1 MKKRILAG
9 LLALVMLLGVLAGC
23 SKKGGDASNPGG
35 TSATTPSGGKQTAQ
49 TTSKYGWKIDT
60 VALDLSEGIDYLS
73 QALVSGDAM
82 YFTTDVMT
90 DPGSG
95 DAALEYGE
103 SQQYAREVA
112 AVAEDAS
119 ADEVADVLE
128 DAAAAAPAEEAPA
141 ETQDLTDTEMP
152 TEETPAADDVEKSPE
167 GEYVPP
173 TYETQL
179 FKIDIATGKSEH
191 LEWFKAPTV
200 PDGYE
205 GYTNIVLLRVDD
217 DGSLWVSDRTNTYK
231 YDLPENFDPNTQN
244 QYDYYVQGSTT
255 KHLYHYA
262 ADGTVLKEV
271 PLPTETMDGDGSSMD
286 ILLVDELGQVYLTD
300 YSTVVIM
307 DADGNTLKTLEVD
320 GNSSPTTFCGEFAM
334 QSWGENAQTMRI
346 LDPKTLELGDAI
358 NMPYNAWN
366 YHVSYD
372 PAFDFYYENSGVLY
386 GYRTQ
391 EEQSEKVLDWM
402 DYDIDFNSISQ
413 LEPLADG
420 RILAVEQTWS
430 DDYSTT
436 SYSLLLASPVD
447 PATLAQRKTL
457 TIACLTMDYDLR
469 QEILAFNKSQQD
481 VRITINDYSQYMD
494 ENGYQSAL
502 TKLNTEILSGK
513 VPDLFMTGSLPIEQY
528 AAQGILVDLKPL
540 IDSDPELSYDQL
552 MTNVA
557 DAASVDGKLYEAFSE
572 FTISTVAVLKKV
584 ADNFQSWTLADV
596 HSAMDMLQPGAS
608 VFGTGYTRDS
618 VLQSC
623 VGNAMDKF
631 VDWNTGKC
639 SFDSQEFKDLLAFAN
654 EFPETFD
661 WENYDYSNDTDSY
674 TAMRN
679 GTQLM
684 MPVTVY
690 ALEDYLWTLAAVG
703 EDISLVGYP
712 SQDGTGSSF
721 VLSSGVAISTACQ
734 DVDAAWSF
742 VRKLFTADYQRDR
755 MYYGLPSNAEVFNER
770 LQEAMTVTYQ
780 TDENGQPLLDENGEK
795 LVEPK
800 ATYYGNDGESSSI
813 DAMSQAQAD
822 QVMALYNS
830 IHTMNGSND
839 AIYNIVTEEAGAYFA
854 GQRSLNDVASI
865 IQNRVGLYVA
875 EQK

>member
-1 MKKRILAG
+1 MKKHILAA

-23 SKKGGDASNPGG
+23 SKKGSDTATPGS
-35 TSATTPSGGKQTAQ
+35 TDSPTPSGNKPTAQ
-49 TTSKYGWKIDT
+49 TTAKYGWKIGT
-60 VALDLSEGIDYLS
+60 VDLDLAEGISYMSSVLLS
-73 QALVSGDAM
+73 TDTL
-82 YFTTDVMT
+82 YFTSDIMT

-95 DAALEYGE
+95 DDFLEYSE
-103 SQQYAREVA
+103 SEQYAREVA
-112 AVAEDAS
+112 AVAADAP
-119 ADEVADVLE
+119 ADQVADVLE
-128 DAAAAAPAEEAPA
+128 DAAAADEVSDTPVAEEP
-141 ETQDLTDTEMP
+141 MP
-152 TEETPAADDVEKSPE
+152 DR
-167 GEYVPP
+167 EYIPP

-179 FKIDIATGKSEH
+179 FKIDLATGKSEQ
-191 LEWFKAPTV
+191 LSWFQAPTV

-205 GYTNIVLLRVDD
+205 GWTNITLLRADA
-217 DGSLWVSDRTNTYK
+217 DGSLWVADRTGTYK

-244 QYDYYVQGSTT
+244 QYDFYVQGPTT
-255 KHLYHYA
+255 RHLFHYA
-262 ADGTVLKEV
+262 ADGTVIHEV
-271 PLPTETMDGDGSSMD
+271 PLPAETTEGDGSSMD
-286 ILLVDELGQVYLTD
+286 IILVDELGQVYMTD
-300 YSTVVIM
+300 YTTVTIM
-307 DADGNTLKTLEVD
+307 DADGKTLKTLEVD
-320 GNSSPTTFCGEFAM
+320 GSSPTAFCGKLAM
-334 QSWGENAQTMRI
+334 QNWDAQQTMRI

-358 NMPYNAWN
+358 TMPYNAWN
-366 YHVSYD
+366 YYASYD
-372 PAFDFYYENSGVLY
+372 PAFDFYYMNAGVLY

-391 EEQSEKVLDWM
+391 EQQSEKVLDWM
-402 DYDIDFNSISQ
+402 DYDIDFDTINQ
-413 LEPLADG
+413 TEPLADG
-420 RILAVEQTWS
+420 RILGILQTYN
-430 DDYSTT
+430 DDYTQT
-436 SYSLLLASPVD
+436 SYSLLLCSPVD

-457 TIACLTMDYDLR
+457 TIACLNMDYDLR
-469 QEILAFNKSQQD
+469 QEILKFNKSQQD

-513 VPDLFMTGSLPIEQY
+513 VPDLFMTNSLPIEQY
-528 AAQGILVDLKPL
+528 AAQGILIDLKPL
-540 IDSDPELSYDQL
+540 IDSDSELSYDQL

-572 FTISTVAVLKKV
+572 FTIMTVAVLKKV

-608 VFGTGYTRDS
+608 VFGTGYTRDG

-623 VGNAMDKF
+623 VGNAMAKF

-679 GTQLM
+679 GMQLM
-684 MPVTVY
+684 LPTSIY
-690 ALEDYLWTLAAVG
+690 TLEDYLWTLAAMNM
-703 EDISLVGYP
+703 DISLVGYP
-712 SQDGTGSSF
+712 SQDNSGSSF
-721 VLSSGVAISTACQ
+721 VLSNGVAISAACQ

-742 VRKLFTADYQRDR
+742 VRRLFTADFQRGR
-755 MYYGLPSNAEVFNER
+755 YYYGLPSNAEVFNER
-770 LQEAMTVTYQ
+770 LQEVMTVDYQ
-780 TDENGQPLLDENGEK
+780 TDENGQPLLDENGNK
-795 LVEPK
+795 LTNPK
-800 ATYYGNDGESSSI
+800 AIYWGNDGEQYSI
-813 DAMSQAQAD
+813 DAMSQEQAD

-854 GQRSLNDVASI
+854 GQRSLDDVAGI

>member
-23 SKKGGDASNPGG
+23 SKKGSDTATPGSTDAV
-35 TSATTPSGGKQTAQ
+35 TPSGGKPTAQ
-49 TTSKYGWKIDT
+49 TTPKYGWKIDT
-60 VALDLSEGIDYLS
+60 VNLDLDEGISYMSSVLLS
-73 QALVSGDAM
+73 TDAL
-82 YFTTDVMT
+82 YFTSDIMT

-95 DAALEYGE
+95 DDFLEYSE
-103 SQQYAREVA
+103 SEQYAREVA
-112 AVAEDAS
+112 TAVADAP
-119 ADEVADVLE
+119 ADQVADVLE
-128 DAAAAAPAEEAPA
+128 DAAAADEVSDTPVAEEP
-141 ETQDLTDTEMP
+141 MP
-152 TEETPAADDVEKSPE
+152 DR
-167 GEYVPP
+167 EYIPP

-179 FKIDIATGKSEH
+179 FKIDLATGKSEH

-205 GYTNIVLLRVDD
+205 GWTNITLLRVED
-217 DGSLWVSDRTNTYK
+217 DGSLWVADRTGTYT
-231 YDLPENFDPNTQN
+231 YDLPENFDPNTQS
-244 QYDYYVQGSTT
+244 QYDYYVQGPTT
-255 KHLYHYA
+255 RHLFHYA
-262 ADGTVLKEV
+262 ADGTVIHEV
-271 PLPTETMDGDGSSMD
+271 PLPAETTEGDGSSMD
-286 ILLVDELGQVYLTD
+286 IMLVDELGQVYLTD
-300 YSTVVIM
+300 YTTVTIM
-307 DADGNTLKTLEVD
+307 DADGKTLKTLEAD
-320 GNSSPTTFCGEFAM
+320 GNSSPMAFCGKFAM
-334 QSWGENAQTMRI
+334 QSWRENAQTMRI

-358 NMPYNAWN
+358 TMPYNAWN
-366 YHVSYD
+366 YYASYD
-372 PAFDFYYENSGVLY
+372 PAFDFYYMNAGVLY

-391 EEQSEKVLDWM
+391 EQQSEKVLDWM
-402 DYDIDFNSISQ
+402 DYDIDFDTINQ
-413 LEPLADG
+413 TEPLADG
-420 RILAVEQTWS
+420 RILGILQTYN
-430 DDYSTT
+430 DDYTQT
-436 SYSLLLASPVD
+436 SYSLLLCSPVD

-457 TIACLTMDYDLR
+457 TIACLNMDYDLR
-469 QEILAFNKSQQD
+469 QEILKFNKSQQD

-513 VPDLFMTGSLPIEQY
+513 VPDLFMTNSLPIEQY
-528 AAQGILVDLKPL
+528 AAQGILIDLKPL
-540 IDSDPELSYDQL
+540 IDSDSELSYDQL

-572 FTISTVAVLKKV
+572 FTIMTVAVLKKV

-608 VFGTGYTRDS
+608 VFGTGYTRDG

-623 VGNAMDKF
+623 VGNAMAKF

-679 GTQLM
+679 GMQLM
-684 MPVTVY
+684 LPTSIY
-690 ALEDYLWTLAAVG
+690 TLEDYLWTLAAMNM
-703 EDISLVGYP
+703 DISLVGYP
-712 SQDGTGSSF
+712 SQDNSGSSF
-721 VLSSGVAISTACQ
+721 VLSNGVAISAACQ

-742 VRKLFTADYQRDR
+742 VRRLFTADFQRGR
-755 MYYGLPSNAEVFNER
+755 YYYGLPSNAEVFNER
-770 LQEAMTVTYQ
+770 LQEVMTVDYQ
-780 TDENGQPLLDENGEK
+780 TDENGQPLLDENGNK
-795 LVEPK
+795 LTNPK
-800 ATYYGNDGESSSI
+800 AIYWGNDGEQYSI
-813 DAMSQAQAD
+813 DAMSQEQAD

-854 GQRSLNDVASI
+854 GQRSLDDVAGI

>member
-23 SKKGGDASNPGG
+23 SKKGSDTATPGSTDAV
-35 TSATTPSGGKQTAQ
+35 TPSGGKPTAQ
-49 TTSKYGWKIDT
+49 TTPKYGWKIDT
-60 VALDLSEGIDYLS
+60 VDLDLDEGISYMSSVLLS
-73 QALVSGDAM
+73 TDAL
-82 YFTTDVMT
+82 YFTSDIMT

-95 DAALEYGE
+95 DDFLEYSE
-103 SQQYAREVA
+103 SEQYAREVA
-112 AVAEDAS
+112 TAVADAP
-119 ADEVADVLE
+119 ADQVADVLE
-128 DAAAAAPAEEAPA
+128 DAAAADEVSDTPVAEEP
-141 ETQDLTDTEMP
+141 MP
-152 TEETPAADDVEKSPE
+152 DR
-167 GEYVPP
+167 EYIPP

-179 FKIDIATGKSEH
+179 FKIDLATGKSEQ
-191 LEWFKAPTV
+191 LSWFQAPTV

-205 GYTNIVLLRVDD
+205 GWTNITLLRADA
-217 DGSLWVSDRTNTYK
+217 DGSLWVADRTGTYK

-244 QYDYYVQGSTT
+244 QYDFYVQGPTT
-255 KHLYHYA
+255 RHLFHYA
-262 ADGTVLKEV
+262 ADGTVIHEV
-271 PLPTETMDGDGSSMD
+271 PLPAETTEGDGSSMD
-286 ILLVDELGQVYLTD
+286 IILVDELGQVYMTD
-300 YSTVVIM
+300 YTTVTIM
-307 DADGNTLKTLEVD
+307 DADGKTLKTLETD
-320 GNSSPTTFCGEFAM
+320 GNNSPTAFCGKFAM

-358 NMPYNAWN
+358 TMPYNAWN
-366 YHVSYD
+366 YYASYD
-372 PAFDFYYENSGVLY
+372 PAFDFYYMNAGVLY

-391 EEQSEKVLDWM
+391 EQQSEKVLDWM
-402 DYDIDFNSISQ
+402 DYDIDYSTVNQ
-413 LEPLADG
+413 TEPLADG
-420 RILAVEQTWS
+420 RILGISQTYN
-430 DDYSTT
+430 DDYTQT
-436 SYSLLLASPVD
+436 SYSLLLCSPVD
-447 PATLAQRKTL
+447 PATLQQRKTL
-457 TIACLTMDYDLR
+457 TIACLYMDYDLR
-469 QEILAFNKSQQD
+469 QEILKFNKSQQD

-513 VPDLFMTGSLPIEQY
+513 VPDLFMTNGLPIEQY
-528 AAQGILVDLKPL
+528 AAQGILIDLKPL
-540 IDSDPELSYDQL
+540 IDSDSELSYDQL

-572 FTISTVAVLKKV
+572 FTIMTVAVLKKV

-608 VFGTGYTRDS
+608 VFGTGYTRDG

-623 VGNAMDKF
+623 VGNAMAKF

-679 GTQLM
+679 GMQLM
-684 MPVTVY
+684 LPTSIY
-690 ALEDYLWTLAAVG
+690 TLEDHLWTLAAMNM
-703 EDISLVGYP
+703 DISLVGYP
-712 SQDGTGSSF
+712 SQDNSGSSF
-721 VLSSGVAISTACQ
+721 VLSNGVAISAACQ

-742 VRKLFTADYQRDR
+742 VRRLFTADFQRGR
-755 MYYGLPSNAEVFNER
+755 YYYGLPSNAEVFNER
-770 LQEAMTVTYQ
+770 LQEVMTVDYQ
-780 TDENGQPLLDENGEK
+780 TDENGQPLLDENGNK
-795 LVEPK
+795 LTNPK
-800 ATYYGNDGESSSI
+800 AIYWGNDGEQYSI
-813 DAMSQAQAD
+813 DAMSQEQAD

-854 GQRSLNDVASI
+854 GQRSLDDVAGI

>member
-9 LLALVMLLGVLAGC
+9 LLALAMLLGVLAGC
-23 SKKGGDASNPGG
+23 SKKSGDTSNPGSS
-35 TSATTPSGGKQTAQ
+35 TDTTTPSGNKTTTQ
-49 TTSKYGWKIDT
+49 TTAKYGWKIDT
-60 VALDLSEGIDYLS
+60 VELDLGENIDYIS
-73 QALVSGDAM
+73 QALFSSDAM

-95 DAALEYGE
+95 DDYLEYSEAQNASLETADAPVGE
-103 SQQYAREVA
+103 ETA
-112 AVAEDAS
+112 A
-119 ADEVADVLE
+119 
-128 DAAAAAPAEEAPA
+128 
-141 ETQDLTDTEMP
+141 DTE
-152 TEETPAADDVEKSPE
+152 
-167 GEYVPP
+167 YVAP

-179 FKIDIATGKSEH
+179 FKVDIATGSVEQQS
-191 LEWFKAPTV
+191 WFKAPTL

-205 GYTNIVLLRVDD
+205 GWTSVTLQRVDS
-217 DGSLWVSDRTNTYK
+217 DGSLWVGDSTNTYK
-231 YDLPENFDPNTQN
+231 FDLPENFDPNTQN
-244 QYDYYVQGSTT
+244 QYDFYVQGPTT
-255 KHLYHYA
+255 WHLFHYA

-271 PLPTETMDGDGSSMD
+271 PLPAEATEGNGSSMD
-286 ILLVDELGQVYLTD
+286 IMLVDELGQVYMTD
-300 YSTVVIM
+300 YSAVTVI
-307 DADGNTLKTLEVD
+307 DSDGKTLKTLEVD
-320 GNSSPTTFCGEFAM
+320 GNSSPTVFNGQLAM
-334 QSWGENAQTMRI
+334 QSWGSGLPTLRL
-346 LDPKTLELGDAI
+346 LDPTTLELGDEI
-358 NMPYNAWN
+358 SIPYNAWN
-366 YHVSYD
+366 YYISYD
-372 PAFDFYYENSGVLY
+372 TAFDFYYENSGVLY
-386 GYRTQ
+386 GYRVQ
-391 EEQSEKVLDWM
+391 EQQSEKVLDWM
-402 DYDIDFNSISQ
+402 DYDIDFGSISQ
-413 LEPLADG
+413 LETLADG
-420 RILAVEQTWS
+420 RILGVEQNTS

-436 SYSLLLASPVD
+436 TYDLLLCTPVD

-469 QEILAFNKSQQD
+469 KEILAFNKSQQD

-502 TKLNTEILSGK
+502 TKLNTEVLSGK
-513 VPDLFMTGSLPIEQY
+513 VPDMFMTNSLPIEQY
-528 AAQGILVDLKPL
+528 AAQGILIDLKPL

-572 FTISTVAVLKKV
+572 FTIMTVAVLKKV

-608 VFGTGYTRDS
+608 VFGTGYTRDG

-623 VGNAMDKF
+623 VGNAMAKF

-661 WENYDYSNDTDSY
+661 WENYDYSTDIDGY
-674 TAMRN
+674 TAMRT
-679 GTQLM
+679 GMQLM
-684 MPVTVY
+684 MPTTIY
-690 ALEDYLWTLAAVG
+690 TLQDYLWTLAAMNT
-703 EDISLVGYP
+703 DISLVGYP
-712 SQDGTGSSF
+712 SQDNSGSSF
-721 VLSSGVAISTACQ
+721 VLSNGVAISAACQ

-742 VRKLFTADYQRDR
+742 VRKLFTADFQRDR

-770 LQEAMTVTYQ
+770 LQEVMTVDYQ

-795 LVEPK
+795 IVEPK
-800 ATYYGNDGESSSI
+800 ATYWGNDGEQYSI
-813 DAMSQAQAD
+813 DAMSQEQAD

-854 GQRSLNDVASI
+854 GQRSLDDVAGI

>member
-23 SKKGGDASNPGG
+23 SKKGSDTATPGS
-35 TSATTPSGGKQTAQ
+35 TDATTPSGGKPTAQ
-49 TTSKYGWKIDT
+49 TTPKYGWKIDT
-60 VALDLSEGIDYLS
+60 VDLDLDEGISYMSSALLS
-73 QALVSGDAM
+73 TDAL
-82 YFTTDVMT
+82 YFTSDIMT

-95 DAALEYGE
+95 DDFLEYSE
-103 SQQYAREVA
+103 SEQYAREVA
-112 AVAEDAS
+112 AVA
-119 ADEVADVLE
+119 ADTPADQVADVLE
-128 DAAAAAPAEEAPA
+128 DAAAADEVSDTPVAEEP
-141 ETQDLTDTEMP
+141 MP
-152 TEETPAADDVEKSPE
+152 DR
-167 GEYVPP
+167 EYIPP

-179 FKIDIATGKSEH
+179 FKIDLATGKSEH

-205 GYTNIVLLRVDD
+205 GWTNITLLRVED
-217 DGSLWVSDRTNTYK
+217 DGSLWVADRTGTYK
-231 YDLPENFDPNTQN
+231 YDLPENVDPNTQN
-244 QYDYYVQGSTT
+244 QYDYYVQGPTT
-255 KHLYHYA
+255 RHLFHYA
-262 ADGTVLKEV
+262 ADGTVIHEV
-271 PLPTETMDGDGSSMD
+271 PLPAETTEGDGSSMD
-286 ILLVDELGQVYLTD
+286 IMLVDELGQVYLTD
-300 YSTVVIM
+300 YTTVTIM
-307 DADGNTLKTLEVD
+307 DADGKTLKTLEAD
-320 GNSSPTTFCGEFAM
+320 GNSSPMAFCGKFAM
-334 QSWGENAQTMRI
+334 QSWRENAQTMRI

-358 NMPYNAWN
+358 TMPYNAWN
-366 YHVSYD
+366 YYASYD
-372 PAFDFYYENSGVLY
+372 PAFDFYYMNAGVLY

-391 EEQSEKVLDWM
+391 EQQSEKVLDWM
-402 DYDIDFNSISQ
+402 DYDIDFDTINQ
-413 LEPLADG
+413 TEPLADG
-420 RILAVEQTWS
+420 RILGILQTYN
-430 DDYSTT
+430 DDYTQT
-436 SYSLLLASPVD
+436 SYSLLLCSPVD

-457 TIACLTMDYDLR
+457 TIACLNMDYDLR
-469 QEILAFNKSQQD
+469 QEILKFNKSQQD

-513 VPDLFMTGSLPIEQY
+513 VPDLFMTNSLPIEQY
-528 AAQGILVDLKPL
+528 AAQGILIDLKPL
-540 IDSDPELSYDQL
+540 IDSDSELSYDQL

-572 FTISTVAVLKKV
+572 FTIMTVAVLKKV

-623 VGNAMDKF
+623 VGNAMAKF

-679 GTQLM
+679 GMQLM
-684 MPVTVY
+684 LPTSIY
-690 ALEDYLWTLAAVG
+690 TLEDHLWTLAAMNT
-703 EDISLVGYP
+703 DISLVGYP
-712 SQDGTGSSF
+712 SQDNSGSSF
-721 VLSSGVAISTACQ
+721 VLSNGVAISAACQ

-742 VRKLFTADYQRDR
+742 VRRLFTADFQRGR
-755 MYYGLPSNAEVFNER
+755 YYYGLPSNAEVFNER
-770 LQEAMTVTYQ
+770 LQEVMTVDYQ
-780 TDENGQPLLDENGEK
+780 TDENGQPLLDENGNK
-795 LVEPK
+795 LTNPK
-800 ATYYGNDGESSSI
+800 AIYWGNDGEQYSI
-813 DAMSQAQAD
+813 DAMSQEQAD

-854 GQRSLNDVASI
+854 GQRSLDDVAGI

>member
-23 SKKGGDASNPGG
+23 SKKGSDTATPGS
-35 TSATTPSGGKQTAQ
+35 TDATTPSGGKPTAQ
-49 TTSKYGWKIDT
+49 TTPKYGWKIDT
-60 VALDLSEGIDYLS
+60 VDLDLDEGISYMSSVLLS
-73 QALVSGDAM
+73 TDAL
-82 YFTTDVMT
+82 YFTSDVMT

-95 DAALEYGE
+95 DAFLEYSE
-103 SQQYAREVA
+103 SEQYAREVA
-112 AVAEDAS
+112 TAVADAP
-119 ADEVADVLE
+119 ADQVADVLE
-128 DAAAAAPAEEAPA
+128 DAAAADEVSDTPVAEEP
-141 ETQDLTDTEMP
+141 MP
-152 TEETPAADDVEKSPE
+152 DQ
-167 GEYVPP
+167 EYIPP

-179 FKIDIATGKSEH
+179 FKLDLATGKSEH

-205 GYTNIVLLRVDD
+205 GWTNITLLRVED
-217 DGSLWVSDRTNTYK
+217 DGSLWVADRTGTYT
-231 YDLPENFDPNTQN
+231 YDLPENFDPNTQS
-244 QYDYYVQGSTT
+244 QYDYYVQGPTT
-255 KHLYHYA
+255 RHLFHYA
-262 ADGTVLKEV
+262 ADGTVIHEV
-271 PLPTETMDGDGSSMD
+271 PLPAETTEGDGSSMD

-300 YSTVVIM
+300 YTTVTIM
-307 DADGNTLKTLEVD
+307 DADGKTLKTLEAD
-320 GNSSPTTFCGEFAM
+320 GNSSPMVFCGKFAM
-334 QSWGENAQTMRI
+334 QSWDAQQTMRI

-358 NMPYNAWN
+358 TMPYNAWN
-366 YHVSYD
+366 YFASYD
-372 PAFDFYYENSGVLY
+372 PAFDFYYMNAGVLY

-391 EEQSEKVLDWM
+391 EQQSEKVLDWM
-402 DYDIDFNSISQ
+402 DYDIDYSTINQ
-413 LEPLADG
+413 TEPLADG
-420 RILAVEQTWS
+420 RILGISQTYN
-430 DDYSTT
+430 DDYTQT
-436 SYSLLLASPVD
+436 SYSLLLCSPVD
-447 PATLAQRKTL
+447 PATLQQRKTL

-469 QEILAFNKSQQD
+469 QEILKFNKSQQD

-513 VPDLFMTGSLPIEQY
+513 VPDLFMTNSLPIEQY
-528 AAQGILVDLKPL
+528 AAQGILIDLKPL
-540 IDSDPELSYDQL
+540 IDSDSELSYDQL

-572 FTISTVAVLKKV
+572 FTIMTVAVLKKV

-608 VFGTGYTRDS
+608 VFGTGYTRDG

-623 VGNAMDKF
+623 VGNAMAKF

-679 GTQLM
+679 GMQLM
-684 MPVTVY
+684 LPTSIY
-690 ALEDYLWTLAAVG
+690 TLEDHLWTLAAMNT
-703 EDISLVGYP
+703 DISLVGYP
-712 SQDGTGSSF
+712 SQDNSGSSF
-721 VLSSGVAISTACQ
+721 VLSNGVAISAACQ

-742 VRKLFTADYQRDR
+742 VRRLFTADFQRGR
-755 MYYGLPSNAEVFNER
+755 YYYGLPSNAEVFNER
-770 LQEAMTVTYQ
+770 LQEVMTVDYQ

-795 LVEPK
+795 IVEPK
-800 ATYYGNDGESSSI
+800 ATYWGNDGEQYSI
-813 DAMSQAQAD
+813 DAMSQEQAD

-854 GQRSLNDVASI
+854 GQRSLDDVASI

>member
-23 SKKGGDASNPGG
+23 SKKGSDTATPGSTDAV
-35 TSATTPSGGKQTAQ
+35 TPSGGKPTAQ
-49 TTSKYGWKIDT
+49 TTPKYGWKIDT
-60 VALDLSEGIDYLS
+60 VDLDLDEGISYMSSVLLS
-73 QALVSGDAM
+73 TDAL
-82 YFTTDVMT
+82 YFTSDIMT

-95 DAALEYGE
+95 DAFLEYSE
-103 SQQYAREVA
+103 SEQYAREVA
-112 AVAEDAS
+112 AVAADAP
-119 ADEVADVLE
+119 ADQVADVLE
-128 DAAAAAPAEEAPA
+128 DAAAADEVSDTPVAEEP
-141 ETQDLTDTEMP
+141 MP
-152 TEETPAADDVEKSPE
+152 DQ
-167 GEYVPP
+167 EYIPP

-179 FKIDIATGKSEH
+179 FKIDLATGKSEH

-205 GYTNIVLLRVDD
+205 GWTNITLLRVED
-217 DGSLWVSDRTNTYK
+217 DGSLWVADRTGTYT
-231 YDLPENFDPNTQN
+231 YDLPENFDPNTQS
-244 QYDYYVQGSTT
+244 QYDYYVQGPTT
-255 KHLYHYA
+255 RHLFHYA
-262 ADGTVLKEV
+262 ADGTVIHEV
-271 PLPTETMDGDGSSMD
+271 PLPAETTEGDGSFMD
-286 ILLVDELGQVYLTD
+286 IMLVDELGQVYMTD
-300 YSTVVIM
+300 YTTVTIM
-307 DADGNTLKTLEVD
+307 DADGKTLKTLETD
-320 GNSSPTTFCGEFAM
+320 GNNNPTAFCGKFAM

-358 NMPYNAWN
+358 TMPYNAWN
-366 YHVSYD
+366 YYASYD
-372 PAFDFYYENSGVLY
+372 PAFDFYYMNAGVLY

-391 EEQSEKVLDWM
+391 EQQSEKVLDWM
-402 DYDIDFNSISQ
+402 DYDIDFDTINQ
-413 LEPLADG
+413 TEPLADG
-420 RILAVEQTWS
+420 RILGILQTYN
-430 DDYSTT
+430 DDYTQT
-436 SYSLLLASPVD
+436 SYSLLLCSPVD

-457 TIACLTMDYDLR
+457 SIACLYMDYNLR
-469 QEILAFNKSQQD
+469 QEILKFNKSQQD

-513 VPDLFMTGSLPIEQY
+513 VPDLFMTNSLPIEQY
-528 AAQGILVDLKPL
+528 AAQGILIDLKPL
-540 IDSDPELSYDQL
+540 IDSDSELSYDQL

-572 FTISTVAVLKKV
+572 FTIMTVAVLKKV

-623 VGNAMDKF
+623 VGNAMAKF

-679 GTQLM
+679 GMQLM
-684 MPVTVY
+684 LPTSIY
-690 ALEDYLWTLAAVG
+690 TLEDHLWTLAAMNT
-703 EDISLVGYP
+703 DISLVGYP

-721 VLSSGVAISTACQ
+721 VLSNGVAISAACQ

-742 VRKLFTADYQRDR
+742 VRRLFTADFQRGR
-755 MYYGLPSNAEVFNER
+755 YYYGLPSNAEVFNER
-770 LQEAMTVTYQ
+770 LKDVMTVDYQ
-780 TDENGQPLLDENGEK
+780 TDENGQPLLDENGNK
-795 LVEPK
+795 LTNPK
-800 ATYYGNDGESSSI
+800 AIYWGNDGEQYTI
-813 DAMSQAQAD
+813 DAMSQEQAD

-854 GQRSLNDVASI
+854 GQRSLDDVAGI

>member
-23 SKKGGDASNPGG
+23 SKKGSDTATPGSTDAV
-35 TSATTPSGGKQTAQ
+35 TPSGGKPTAQ
-49 TTSKYGWKIDT
+49 TTPKYGWKIDT
-60 VALDLSEGIDYLS
+60 VDLDLDEGISYMSSVLLS
-73 QALVSGDAM
+73 TDAL
-82 YFTTDVMT
+82 YFTSDIMT

-95 DAALEYGE
+95 DAFLEYSE
-103 SQQYAREVA
+103 SEQYAREVA
-112 AVAEDAS
+112 AVA
-119 ADEVADVLE
+119 ADTPADQVADVLE
-128 DAAAAAPAEEAPA
+128 DAAAADEVSDTPVAEEP
-141 ETQDLTDTEMP
+141 MP
-152 TEETPAADDVEKSPE
+152 DR
-167 GEYVPP
+167 EYIPP

-179 FKIDIATGKSEH
+179 FKLDLATGKSEH

-205 GYTNIVLLRVDD
+205 GWTNITLLRVDD
-217 DGSLWVSDRTNTYK
+217 DGSLWVADRTGTYT
-231 YDLPENFDPNTQN
+231 YDLPENFDPNTQS
-244 QYDYYVQGSTT
+244 QYDYYVQGPTT
-255 KHLYHYA
+255 RHLFHYA
-262 ADGTVLKEV
+262 ADGTVIHEV
-271 PLPTETMDGDGSSMD
+271 PLPAETTEGDGSSMD
-286 ILLVDELGQVYLTD
+286 ILLVDELGQVYLTN
-300 YSTVVIM
+300 YATVTIM
-307 DADGNTLKTLEVD
+307 DADGKTLKTLEAD
-320 GNSSPTTFCGEFAM
+320 GNSSPTVFCGKFAM
-334 QSWGENAQTMRI
+334 QSWDTQQTMRI

-358 NMPYNAWN
+358 TMPFNAWN
-366 YHVSYD
+366 YFASYD
-372 PAFDFYYENSGVLY
+372 PAFDFYYMNAGVLY

-391 EEQSEKVLDWM
+391 EQQSEKVLDWM
-402 DYDIDFNSISQ
+402 DYDIDFDTINQ
-413 LEPLADG
+413 TEPLADG
-420 RILAVEQTWS
+420 RILGISQTYN
-430 DDYSTT
+430 DDYTQT
-436 SYSLLLASPVD
+436 SYSLLLCSPVD

-457 TIACLTMDYDLR
+457 TIACLNMDYDLR
-469 QEILAFNKSQQD
+469 QEILKFNKSQQD

-513 VPDLFMTGSLPIEQY
+513 VPDLFMTNSLPIEQY
-528 AAQGILVDLKPL
+528 AAQGILIDLKPL
-540 IDSDPELSYDQL
+540 IDSDSELSYDQL

-572 FTISTVAVLKKV
+572 FTIMTVAVLQKV

-623 VGNAMDKF
+623 VGNAMAKF

-661 WENYDYSNDTDSY
+661 WENYDYSSDTDSY

-679 GTQLM
+679 GMQLM
-684 MPVTVY
+684 LPTSIY
-690 ALEDYLWTLAAVG
+690 TLEDHLWTLAAMNT
-703 EDISLVGYP
+703 DISLVGYP
-712 SQDGTGSSF
+712 SQDNSGSSF
-721 VLSSGVAISTACQ
+721 VLSNGVAISAACQ

-742 VRKLFTADYQRDR
+742 VRRLFTADFQRGR
-755 MYYGLPSNAEVFNER
+755 YYYGLPSNAEVFNER
-770 LQEAMTVTYQ
+770 LQEVMTVDYQ

-795 LVEPK
+795 IVEPK
-800 ATYYGNDGESSSI
+800 ATYWSNDGEQYSI
-813 DAMSQAQAD
+813 DAMSQEQAD

-854 GQRSLNDVASI
+854 GQRSLDDVASI